1 MIGVVILEKDLMV
14 RTILEG
20 YIAQVEGYQVVGM
33 GDSLSEAQ

>member
-33 GDSLSEAQ
+33 